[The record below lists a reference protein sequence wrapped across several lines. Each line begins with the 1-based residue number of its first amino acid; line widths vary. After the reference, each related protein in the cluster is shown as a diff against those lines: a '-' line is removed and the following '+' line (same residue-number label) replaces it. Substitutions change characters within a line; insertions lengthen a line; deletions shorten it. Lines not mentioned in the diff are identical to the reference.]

1 MIDKLEIAALA
12 VLLLAVEVALVSGL
26 CPVR

>member
-12 VLLLAVEVALVSGL
+12 VLCLAAEVILVSGL
-26 CPVR
+26 CPLH